1 MPNMGCKHWWEGY
14 WKPDLTHEQWNISNN
29 SPIDWWTTSTVPS
42 FLIVQRPATM
52 KQCKTK
58 LFRKQK
64 HSPVARWVSRESKLW
79 FRGPCVDQCWFGIWL
94 NEWYP
99 YSTSTNG
106 VKEHTRGHQGCNTNQ
121 ILVLGGNLTTRESL
135 YARVSIGVGITLNH
149 IGTRVILSRYEGSCM
164 LYRPEWYPKKKKT
177 FHIPI
182 SCGYQKLWNPHYRY
196 PNGTKRRRYWTNI
209 GLVDMSHMVSY
220 HPLLAMKYNFDT

>member
-1 MPNMGCKHWWEGY
+1 MNNEISQTVHLFIDERQALCPLSWLCSGQ
-14 WKPDLTHEQWNISNN
+14 PPWNNVRRSSSESRSIHQLQGESHGSLNFG
-29 SPIDWWTTSTVPS
+29 S
-42 FLIVQRPATM
+42 
-52 KQCKTK
+52 
-58 LFRKQK
+58 
-64 HSPVARWVSRESKLW
+64 VAL
-79 FRGPCVDQCWFGIWL
+79 CVDQCWFGIWL

-164 LYRPEWYPKKKKT
+164 LYRPKWYPKKKQP
-177 FHIPI
+177 FI
-182 SCGYQKLWNPHYRY
+182 Y
-196 PNGTKRRRYWTNI
+196 PYHAGIKNCEILIIDTPMVPKEDDI
-209 GLVDMSHMVSY
+209 G
-220 HPLLAMKYNFDT
+220 PTLAS